1 MIIHITPFFS
11 PNIGGVETYLSDLI
25 DISTKNKLK
34 TVVVTYTPLTTN
46 AKTKFHVKT
55 KYNKIFRIPHF
66 GHNLFHKLEKYP
78 LLNLIYLTPYLLIV
92 SIIIS
97 FKYRKSKNIIH
108 AHGLNSAIIGY
119 ILKSIYKWPLIVNI
133 YSTYDNVNFSGFFYK
148 IICQILNKSDKIL
161 TQSNQSILQLKKWG
175 VNPNIIDRYYHWV
188 DLNRFKPAK
197 RKPNDKLNFL
207 FIARLIHQKGVNIIV
222 KLAKLFPLYQ
232 FNIVDNGPQY
242 HYLLSLKL
250 NNLKTFG
257 DIPYSKLHTI
267 YQQNDILLFPSL
279 YAEGWGRTAME
290 AVACGL
296 PVLGSNL
303 GAIPENLSP
312 KVSIL
317 FKPTIKNFQKNIKKV
332 ILLKKNCRTYAL
344 NNFSTKNFNS
354 LLNLYKSLQN

>member
-1 MIIHITPFFS
+1 
-11 PNIGGVETYLSDLI
+11 
-25 DISTKNKLK
+25 
-34 TVVVTYTPLTTN
+34 
-46 AKTKFHVKT
+46 
-55 KYNKIFRIPHF
+55 
-66 GHNLFHKLEKYP
+66 
-78 LLNLIYLTPYLLIV
+78 
-92 SIIIS
+92 
-97 FKYRKSKNIIH
+97 
-108 AHGLNSAIIGY
+108 
-119 ILKSIYKWPLIVNI
+119 
-133 YSTYDNVNFSGFFYK
+133 
-148 IICQILNKSDKIL
+148 
-161 TQSNQSILQLKKWG
+161 
-175 VNPNIIDRYYHWV
+175 
-188 DLNRFKPAK
+188 
-197 RKPNDKLNFL
+197 
-207 FIARLIHQKGVNIIV
+207 
-222 KLAKLFPLYQ
+222 YQ
-232 FNIVDNGPQY
+232 FNIVGNGPQY